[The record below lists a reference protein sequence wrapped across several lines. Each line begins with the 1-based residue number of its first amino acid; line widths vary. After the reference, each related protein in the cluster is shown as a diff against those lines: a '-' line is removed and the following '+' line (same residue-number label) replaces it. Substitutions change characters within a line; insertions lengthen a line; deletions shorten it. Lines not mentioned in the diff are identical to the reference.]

1 MNQAIAIISM
11 LFATLSA
18 SGKTIGQ
25 ASAECFKIQDITVRK
40 KCLFDKSAIDAG
52 CRWHGD
58 NSVSCSST
66 ESKRLYNSGVICNH
80 HTAFS
85 ASGEVLLEF
94 ERPKRNERCRIHDYD
109 IESIEKNKLL
119 GREIYVYPYFGHAT
133 FDGTKW
139 VAAPP
144 LIPFALRKHLSSKN
158 IEIAEIRSRTRF
170 LNGRFEINLSENY
183 PHICIEQNQRSNFIF
198 TPDPETGEFSSQPTE
213 MQVDRVIEMFG
224 LEKTED
230 FLRPDR
236 HVVGRE
242 RIADYS
248 VITRFNLKQPVK
260 ICGQSVPKGTQLT
273 LSTTGPNVYGIAIDI
288 CKTAAD
294 GALFILGIPNT
305 AKKAEKGKPPTKTLS
320 CIPKAH
326 KMSQFDTALELASS
340 PSWKIKKKPVVDYD
354 DCDCYAVEMRYPGT

>member
-1 MNQAIAIISM
+1 MIQAIIFINVILVSINLYA
-11 LFATLSA
+11 
-18 SGKTIGQ
+18 KTIGQ
-25 ASAECFKIQDITVRK
+25 ASAECFKIEDVVARK
-40 KCLFDKSAIDAG
+40 KCFIDQKVLDANCNVRSESIASCPYGTTEKLFSTGIS
-52 CRWHGD
+52 CRHRINFWPHDGVLI
-58 NSVSCSST
+58 SF
-66 ESKRLYNSGVICNH
+66 ESQLPN
-80 HTAFS
+80 
-85 ASGEVLLEF
+85 EV
-94 ERPKRNERCRIHDYD
+94 CRIYEYQMASKDHYLD
-109 IESIEKNKLL
+109 SI
-119 GREIYVYPYFGHAT
+119 YFGHAT
-133 FDGTKW
+133 FNGTKW

-144 LIPFALRKHLSSKN
+144 IIPFALRKHFSSKN
-158 IEIAEIRSRTRF
+158 IEIAEIRSRVRF
-170 LNGRFEINLSENY
+170 LNGRFEINLSEEL
-183 PHICIEQNQRSNFIF
+183 PHICIGGNLRSNFIF
-198 TPDPETGEFSSQPTE
+198 IPDPETGEFSSQPTE

-236 HVVGRE
+236 HVIGRE

-273 LSTTGPNVYGIAIDI
+273 LSTTGPSVYGTANDI
-288 CKTAAD
+288 CRTAAD

-326 KMSQFDTALELASS
+326 KMSQFDIALQLASS